1 MSVQLKGITSLTSKL
16 NKLSNIKAKNAIEEV
31 AKEVEKGLRE
41 EAGKFSKD
49 GSKHI
54 AQVETREYKNGN
66 YFVDIGLKNE
76 YSDWENWKHLYF
88 HHYGYNQFFFGK
100 PTGKFTN
107 KHQFWFTNAI
117 DSMEQDTLKKI
128 KKKLREE
135 IKEAMK

>member
-1 MSVQLKGITSLTSKL
+1 MSIQLKGINTLTNKL
-16 NKLSNIKAKNAIEEV
+16 NKLSNVKAKNAVEEV

-76 YSDWENWKHLYF
+76 YSDWENWKHLKYRCF
-88 HHYGYNQFFFGK
+88 IQ
-100 PTGKFTN
+100 
-107 KHQFWFTNAI
+107 
-117 DSMEQDTLKKI
+117 
-128 KKKLREE
+128 
-135 IKEAMK
+135 